1 MSNSGPQFLNPDGSF
16 TRHRPIDPLG
26 SKRRRS
32 TPTIPQLRPSKSL
45 SPESAKILAEALKA
59 MIQ

>member
-16 TRHRPIDPLG
+16 TRNRPIDPLA

-32 TPTIPQLRPSKSL
+32 TPTIHEMRRSRSL
-45 SPESAKILAEALKA
+45 SPESAKILAEAIKA